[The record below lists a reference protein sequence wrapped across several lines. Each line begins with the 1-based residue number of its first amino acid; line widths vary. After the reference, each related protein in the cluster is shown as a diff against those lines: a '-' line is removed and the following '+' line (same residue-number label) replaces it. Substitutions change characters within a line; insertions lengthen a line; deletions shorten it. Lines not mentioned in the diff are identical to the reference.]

1 MSKIVQLNEYRE
13 LKQQLTNDLE
23 FRSFVKS
30 IIDDLDNTAQNISFG
45 NYSNYEITSVTFNGM
60 PVPQCPTFTI

>member
-13 LKQQLTNDLE
+13 LKQQLTEDLE

-30 IIDDLDNTAQNISFG
+30 IIDELNNPAQKISFA
-45 NYSNYEITSVTFNGM
+45 NLSNYEIKSVTFNGM
-60 PVPQCPTFTI
+60 SVPQCPTFTI

>member
-13 LKQQLTNDLE
+13 LKQQLTDDQE

-30 IIDDLDNTAQNISFG
+30 IIDDLDNNQTIKFG
-45 NYSNYEITSVTFNGM
+45 SYSNYEIKSVTFNGM
-60 PVPQCPTFTI
+60 SVPQCPTFTI

>member
-1 MSKIVQLNEYRE
+1 MSNIVELNKYRE

-30 IIDDLDNTAQNISFG
+30 IIDDLDNNQTVKFG
-45 NYSNYEITSVTFNGM
+45 NYSNYEIKSVTFNGM